1 MHDAPLF
8 LFITIQICSL
18 SLSCD
23 LLKISLIY
31 VFPASKN
38 SSCKLIKQ
46 SNQPVHT
53 LFCQFCTHLF
63 YIEGNGQEGK
73 VHEDLVLSK
82 MSETFVVHIVFNLS
96 EHGFRFYASLPS
108 VFQSFLRA
116 EQFFG
121 SPLVLSKPMI
131 QFYRPVSF
139 CFKTAASQG
148 IAFTPDSSVPCIF
161 VDISGCGFHIPGA
174 YPPHPLPHRADAE
187 VMFFIVVEVFGLERV
202 RFESRPLLHV
212 EIVVLYV
219 GFHAVFGHEA
229 VILFGAIAGISNHRM
244 GHPVIPV

>member
-1 MHDAPLF
+1 
-8 LFITIQICSL
+8 
-18 SLSCD
+18 
-23 LLKISLIY
+23 
-31 VFPASKN
+31 
-38 SSCKLIKQ
+38 
-46 SNQPVHT
+46 
-53 LFCQFCTHLF
+53 
-63 YIEGNGQEGK
+63 
-73 VHEDLVLSK
+73 

-148 IAFTPDSSVPCIF
+148 TAFTPDSSVPCIF

-244 GHPVIPV
+244 GHPVIPVKLSKLLGMKYYVIYMNGSLKVVPKRTIRELVAKHRFRKGVKVADIERRAIYVTH

>member
-1 MHDAPLF
+1 
-8 LFITIQICSL
+8 
-18 SLSCD
+18 
-23 LLKISLIY
+23 
-31 VFPASKN
+31 
-38 SSCKLIKQ
+38 
-46 SNQPVHT
+46 
-53 LFCQFCTHLF
+53 
-63 YIEGNGQEGK
+63 
-73 VHEDLVLSK
+73 

-96 EHGFRFYASLPS
+96 EHGLRFYASLPS

-148 IAFTPDSSVPCIF
+148 TAFTPDSSVPCIF
-161 VDISGCGFHIPGA
+161 ADISGCGFHIPGA

-212 EIVVLYV
+212 ET
-219 GFHAVFGHEA
+219 GRK
-229 VILFGAIAGISNHRM
+229 N
-244 GHPVIPV
+244 

>member
-63 YIEGNGQEGK
+63 YIEGNGKEGK
-73 VHEDLVLSK
+73 VHEDLILSK
-82 MSETFVVHIVFNLS
+82 MAETFVIHIVFHLS

-121 SPLVLSKPMI
+121 SPLV
-131 QFYRPVSF
+131 
-139 CFKTAASQG
+139 
-148 IAFTPDSSVPCIF
+148 
-161 VDISGCGFHIPGA
+161 
-174 YPPHPLPHRADAE
+174 
-187 VMFFIVVEVFGLERV
+187 
-202 RFESRPLLHV
+202 
-212 EIVVLYV
+212 
-219 GFHAVFGHEA
+219 
-229 VILFGAIAGISNHRM
+229 
-244 GHPVIPV
+244 